1 MARKASNKTKTTTP
15 RRRNKKQTNISSI
28 TNLEAARDQAKRNH
42 LLAEGTTEKYDGY
55 VARGKEFLE
64 ELVKSM
70 QEDLKANHNLTEV
83 ERATQTQELEHL
95 SQAFNPIPNSQSARA
110 LELFITEKCF
120 AQGRGMPTG
129 SGIHAGFKKYWDK
142 K

>member
-1 MARKASNKTKTTTP
+1 MARKPSNNTTKTTT
-15 RRRNKKQTNISSI
+15 RKRNRKPTRISNV
-28 TNLEAARDQAKRNH
+28 TTLEATRDQAKRDH

-70 QEDLKANHNLTEV
+70 QGDLEANSNLIEA
-83 ERATQTQELEHL
+83 ERALQAQDLERL
-95 SQAFNPIPNSQSARA
+95 SQAFNPTPNSQSARA

-129 SGIHAGFKKYWDK
+129 SGIHAGFKKYWDR
-142 K
+142 